1 MSKDSSNQHFTPP
14 RKAKPIDPVQ
24 RFGMEVNCETIYVV
38 FCGGF
43 PTLSAHLY
51 FQKDVEVCH
60 VSDAGELREVLTG
73 ADGVPADLAV
83 IYSDDFQTLPPMT
96 FFSPVDSHETTVV
109 FSLDADTTKDGELEK
124 WYALIDSL
132 RPKKRQFV
140 EGLKLY
146 EKLHL
151 ESKEDVVL

>member
-43 PTLSAHLY
+43 PTLSAYLC
-51 FQKDVEVCH
+51 FQENVEVYH
-60 VSDAGELREVLTG
+60 VGTVGELRELLTG
-73 ADGVPADLAV
+73 ADGIPADLIV
-83 IYSDDFQTLPPMT
+83 IYSHDFQALPPMA
-96 FFSPVDSHETTVV
+96 FFSPVDGHEFTVI
-109 FSLDADTTKDGELEK
+109 FSVDVMADSEELNG
-124 WYALIDSL
+124 WYALVDSL
-132 RPKKRQFV
+132 RPKKKRFV
-140 EGLKLY
+140 EEFLLY
-146 EKLHL
+146 QKLHP

>member
-43 PTLSAHLY
+43 PTLSAYLY

-83 IYSDDFQTLPPMT
+83 VYSYDFQNLPPMT
-96 FFSPVDSHETTVV
+96 FFSPVDGHETTVK
-109 FSLDADTTKDGELEK
+109 FSLDTEIDEDRLNE

-132 RPKKRQFV
+132 RAKKRQFV
-140 EGLKLY
+140 EGMKLY
-146 EKLHL
+146 QKLHP
-151 ESKEDVVL
+151 EVKEEDAT